1 MEKQL
6 LLKQLYKLLMNKII
20 SIFPTL
26 FGIGYSPIAPGTIGS
41 IFTIVFLYFLIK
53 FVSYS
58 FLVIMFLIIFFTS
71 LKLIEKYSNL
81 LKSHDSSTIV
91 IDEFL
96 GIFLIILFYD
106 YLKFANDFIMFLLIL
121 LLFRFFDILKVFP
134 INWVDKNIKNSFG
147 VVLDDLLAGVY
158 SIIILYSINV
168 FI

>member
-1 MEKQL
+1 
-6 LLKQLYKLLMNKII
+6 MNKII

-26 FGIGYSPIAPGTIGS
+26 FGIGYSPIVPGTIGS
-41 IFTIVFLYFLIK
+41 IFSIIFLYFLIK
-53 FVSYS
+53 FVSFS
-58 FLVIMFLIIFFTS
+58 FLIIIFLIIFFTS
-71 LKLIEKYSNL
+71 LKFIEKYSIL

-106 YLKFANDFIMFLLIL
+106 YLKFSNDFIMFLLIL
-121 LLFRFFDILKVFP
+121 ILFRFFDILKIFP

-158 SIIILYSINV
+158 SIIVLYSINV

>member
-1 MEKQL
+1 
-6 LLKQLYKLLMNKII
+6 MNKII
-20 SIFPTL
+20 SIFTTL

-41 IFTIVFLYFLIK
+41 IFSIFFLYFLIK

-58 FLVIMFLIIFFTS
+58 FLVIIFLIIFFIS

-106 YLKFANDFIMFLLIL
+106 YLKFSNDFIMFLLIL
-121 LLFRFFDILKVFP
+121 ILFRFFDILKIFP

-158 SIIILYSINV
+158 SIIVLYSINV

>member
-1 MEKQL
+1 
-6 LLKQLYKLLMNKII
+6 MNKII
-20 SIFPTL
+20 SIFTTL

-41 IFTIVFLYFLIK
+41 IFSIVFLYFLIK

-58 FLVIMFLIIFFTS
+58 FLVIIFLIILFTS
-71 LKLIEKYSNL
+71 LKLIEKYSKL

-121 LLFRFFDILKVFP
+121 ILFRFFDILKIFP

-158 SIIILYSINV
+158 SIIVLYSINV

>member
-1 MEKQL
+1 
-6 LLKQLYKLLMNKII
+6 MNKII
-20 SIFPTL
+20 SIFTTL

-41 IFTIVFLYFLIK
+41 IFSIVFLYFLIK

-58 FLVIMFLIIFFTS
+58 FLVIIFLIILFTA

-121 LLFRFFDILKVFP
+121 ILFRFFDILKIFP

-158 SIIILYSINV
+158 SIIVLYIINV

>member
-1 MEKQL
+1 
-6 LLKQLYKLLMNKII
+6 MNKII
-20 SIFPTL
+20 SIFTTL

-41 IFTIVFLYFLIK
+41 IFSIVFLYFLIK

-58 FLVIMFLIIFFTS
+58 FLVIIFLIILFTS

-106 YLKFANDFIMFLLIL
+106 YLKFTNDFIMFLLIL
-121 LLFRFFDILKVFP
+121 ILFRFFDILKIFP

-158 SIIILYSINV
+158 SIIVLYSLNV

>member
-1 MEKQL
+1 
-6 LLKQLYKLLMNKII
+6 MNKII
-20 SIFPTL
+20 SIFATL

-41 IFTIVFLYFLIK
+41 IFSIVFLYFLIK

-58 FLVIMFLIIFFTS
+58 FLVIIFLIILFTS

-106 YLKFANDFIMFLLIL
+106 YLKFTNDFIMFLLIL
-121 LLFRFFDILKVFP
+121 ILFRFFDILKIFP

-158 SIIILYSINV
+158 SIIVLYSINV

>member
-1 MEKQL
+1 
-6 LLKQLYKLLMNKII
+6 MNKII
-20 SIFPTL
+20 SIFTTL
-26 FGIGYSPIAPGTIGS
+26 FGIGYSPIAPGTMGS
-41 IFTIVFLYFLIK
+41 IFSIIFLYFLIE

-58 FLVIMFLIIFFTS
+58 FLVIIFLIILFAS

-106 YLKFANDFIMFLLIL
+106 YLKFTNDFIMFLLIL
-121 LLFRFFDILKVFP
+121 ILFRFFDILKIFP

-158 SIIILYSINV
+158 SIIVLYSINV

>member
-1 MEKQL
+1 
-6 LLKQLYKLLMNKII
+6 MNKII
-20 SIFPTL
+20 SIFNTL
-26 FGIGYSPIAPGTIGS
+26 FGIGYSPVAPGTVGS
-41 IFTIVFLYFLIK
+41 IFSIVILYFLIK

-58 FLVIMFLIIFFTS
+58 FLVIIFLIIFFTS

-106 YLKFANDFIMFLLIL
+106 YLKFTNDFTMFLLIL
-121 LLFRFFDILKVFP
+121 ILFRFFDILKIFP

-158 SIIILYSINV
+158 SIIVLYSINV

>member
-1 MEKQL
+1 
-6 LLKQLYKLLMNKII
+6 MNKII

-41 IFTIVFLYFLIK
+41 IFSIVFLYFLIK

-58 FLVIMFLIIFFTS
+58 FLVIIFLIILFTS

-106 YLKFANDFIMFLLIL
+106 YLKFTNDFIMFLLIL
-121 LLFRFFDILKVFP
+121 ILFRFFDILKIFP

-158 SIIILYSINV
+158 SIIVLYSINV

>member
-1 MEKQL
+1 
-6 LLKQLYKLLMNKII
+6 MNKII
-20 SIFPTL
+20 SIFTTL

-41 IFTIVFLYFLIK
+41 IFSIVLLYFLIK

-58 FLVIMFLIIFFTS
+58 FLVIIFLIILFTS

-121 LLFRFFDILKVFP
+121 ILFRFFDILKIFP

-158 SIIILYSINV
+158 SIIVLYSINV

>member
-1 MEKQL
+1 
-6 LLKQLYKLLMNKII
+6 MNKII
-20 SIFPTL
+20 SIFTTL

-41 IFTIVFLYFLIK
+41 IFSIVFLYFLIK

-58 FLVIMFLIIFFTS
+58 FLVIIFLIILFTS

-121 LLFRFFDILKVFP
+121 ILFRFFDILKIFP
-134 INWVDKNIKNSFG
+134 INWIDKNIKNSFG

-158 SIIILYSINV
+158 SIIVLYSINV

>member
-1 MEKQL
+1 
-6 LLKQLYKLLMNKII
+6 MNKII
-20 SIFPTL
+20 SIFTTL

-41 IFTIVFLYFLIK
+41 IFSIVFLYFLIK

-58 FLVIMFLIIFFTS
+58 FLVIIFLIILFTS

-106 YLKFANDFIMFLLIL
+106 YLKFTNDFIMFLLIL
-121 LLFRFFDILKVFP
+121 ILFRFFDILKIFP
-134 INWVDKNIKNSFG
+134 IILVDKNIKNSFG

-158 SIIILYSINV
+158 SIIVLYSINV

>member
-1 MEKQL
+1 
-6 LLKQLYKLLMNKII
+6 MNKII
-20 SIFPTL
+20 SIFTTL

-41 IFTIVFLYFLIK
+41 IFSIVFLYFLIK

-58 FLVIMFLIIFFTS
+58 FLIIIFLIIFFTS
-71 LKLIEKYSNL
+71 LKFIEKYSIL

-106 YLKFANDFIMFLLIL
+106 YLKFTNDFIMFLLIL
-121 LLFRFFDILKVFP
+121 ILFRFFDILKIFP
-134 INWVDKNIKNSFG
+134 IILVDKNIKNSFG

-158 SIIILYSINV
+158 SIIVLYSINV

>member
-1 MEKQL
+1 
-6 LLKQLYKLLMNKII
+6 MNKII
-20 SIFPTL
+20 SIFTTL
-26 FGIGYSPIAPGTIGS
+26 FGIGYSPIAPGTICS
-41 IFTIVFLYFLIK
+41 IFSIVFLYFLIK

-58 FLVIMFLIIFFTS
+58 FLVIIFLIILFTS

-106 YLKFANDFIMFLLIL
+106 YLKFTNDFIMFLLIL
-121 LLFRFFDILKVFP
+121 ILFRFFDILKIFP

-158 SIIILYSINV
+158 SIIVLYSINV

>member
-1 MEKQL
+1 
-6 LLKQLYKLLMNKII
+6 MNKII
-20 SIFPTL
+20 SIFTTL
-26 FGIGYSPIAPGTIGS
+26 CGIGYSPIAPGTIGS
-41 IFTIVFLYFLIK
+41 IFSIVFLYFLIK

-58 FLVIMFLIIFFTS
+58 FLVIIFLIILFTS

-106 YLKFANDFIMFLLIL
+106 YLKFTNDFIMFLLIL
-121 LLFRFFDILKVFP
+121 ILFRFFDILKIFP
-134 INWVDKNIKNSFG
+134 INWIDKNIKNSFG

>member
-1 MEKQL
+1 
-6 LLKQLYKLLMNKII
+6 MNKII
-20 SIFPTL
+20 SIFTTL

-41 IFTIVFLYFLIK
+41 IFSIVFFYFLIK

-58 FLVIMFLIIFFTS
+58 FLVIIFLIILFTS

-106 YLKFANDFIMFLLIL
+106 YLKFTNDFIMFLLIL
-121 LLFRFFDILKVFP
+121 ILFRFFDILKIFP

-158 SIIILYSINV
+158 SIIVLYSINV

>member
-1 MEKQL
+1 
-6 LLKQLYKLLMNKII
+6 MNKII
-20 SIFPTL
+20 SIFTTL

-41 IFTIVFLYFLIK
+41 IFSIVFLYFLIK
-53 FVSYS
+53 FVSYG
-58 FLVIMFLIIFFTS
+58 FLVIIFLIILFTS

-106 YLKFANDFIMFLLIL
+106 YLKFTNDFIMFLLIL
-121 LLFRFFDILKVFP
+121 ILFRFFDILKIFP

-158 SIIILYSINV
+158 SIIVLYCINV

>member
-1 MEKQL
+1 
-6 LLKQLYKLLMNKII
+6 MNKII
-20 SIFPTL
+20 SIFTTL

-41 IFTIVFLYFLIK
+41 IFSIVFLYFLIK

-58 FLVIMFLIIFFTS
+58 FLIIIFLIILFTS

-106 YLKFANDFIMFLLIL
+106 YLKFTNDFIMFLLIL
-121 LLFRFFDILKVFP
+121 ILFRFFDILKIFP

-158 SIIILYSINV
+158 SIIVLYSINV

>member
-1 MEKQL
+1 
-6 LLKQLYKLLMNKII
+6 MNKII
-20 SIFPTL
+20 SIFTTL

-41 IFTIVFLYFLIK
+41 IFSIVFLYFLIK

-58 FLVIMFLIIFFTS
+58 FLVIVFLIIFFTS
-71 LKLIEKYSNL
+71 LKLIEKYSIL

-106 YLKFANDFIMFLLIL
+106 YLKFTNDFIMFLLIL
-121 LLFRFFDILKVFP
+121 ILFRFFDILKIFP

-158 SIIILYSINV
+158 SIIVLYSINV

>member
-1 MEKQL
+1 
-6 LLKQLYKLLMNKII
+6 MNKII
-20 SIFPTL
+20 SIFTTL

-41 IFTIVFLYFLIK
+41 IFSIVFLYFLIK

-58 FLVIMFLIIFFTS
+58 FLVIIFLIILFTS

-81 LKSHDSSTIV
+81 LKNHDSSTIV

-106 YLKFANDFIMFLLIL
+106 YLKFTNDIIMFLLIL
-121 LLFRFFDILKVFP
+121 ILFRFFDILKIFP

-158 SIIILYSINV
+158 SIIVLYSINV

>member
-1 MEKQL
+1 
-6 LLKQLYKLLMNKII
+6 MNKII

-41 IFTIVFLYFLIK
+41 IFSIVFLYFLIK

-58 FLVIMFLIIFFTS
+58 FLVIIFLIILFAS

-106 YLKFANDFIMFLLIL
+106 YLKFTNDFIMFLLIL
-121 LLFRFFDILKVFP
+121 ILFRFFDILKIFP

-158 SIIILYSINV
+158 SIIVLYSINV

>member
-1 MEKQL
+1 
-6 LLKQLYKLLMNKII
+6 MNKII
-20 SIFPTL
+20 SIFTTL

-41 IFTIVFLYFLIK
+41 ILSIVFLYFLIK

-58 FLVIMFLIIFFTS
+58 FLVIIFLIILFTS

-96 GIFLIILFYD
+96 GIFLIIIFYD

-121 LLFRFFDILKVFP
+121 ILFRFFDILKIFP

-158 SIIILYSINV
+158 SIIVLYSINV

>member
-1 MEKQL
+1 
-6 LLKQLYKLLMNKII
+6 MNKII
-20 SIFPTL
+20 SIFTTL

-41 IFTIVFLYFLIK
+41 IFSIVFFYFLIK

-58 FLVIMFLIIFFTS
+58 FLVIIFLIILFTS

-121 LLFRFFDILKVFP
+121 ILFRFFDILKIFP

-158 SIIILYSINV
+158 SIIVLYSINV

>member
-1 MEKQL
+1 
-6 LLKQLYKLLMNKII
+6 MNKII
-20 SIFPTL
+20 SIFTTL

-41 IFTIVFLYFLIK
+41 IFSIVFLYFLIK

-58 FLVIMFLIIFFTS
+58 FLVIIFLIILFTS

-106 YLKFANDFIMFLLIL
+106 YLKFTNDFIMFLLIL
-121 LLFRFFDILKVFP
+121 ILFRFFDILKIFP

-147 VVLDDLLAGVY
+147 IILDDLLAGVY
-158 SIIILYSINV
+158 SIIVLYSINV

>member
-1 MEKQL
+1 
-6 LLKQLYKLLMNKII
+6 MNKII

-41 IFTIVFLYFLIK
+41 IFSIVFLYFLIK

-58 FLVIMFLIIFFTS
+58 FLVIIFLIIFFTS

-81 LKSHDSSTIV
+81 LNSHDSSTIV

-121 LLFRFFDILKVFP
+121 ILFRFFDILKIFP

-158 SIIILYSINV
+158 SIIVLYCINV

>member
-1 MEKQL
+1 
-6 LLKQLYKLLMNKII
+6 MNKII
-20 SIFPTL
+20 SIFTTL

-41 IFTIVFLYFLIK
+41 IFSIVFLYFLIK
-53 FVSYS
+53 FLSYS
-58 FLVIMFLIIFFTS
+58 FLVIIFLIILFTS

-106 YLKFANDFIMFLLIL
+106 YLKFSNDFIMFLLIL
-121 LLFRFFDILKVFP
+121 ILFRFFDILKIFP

-158 SIIILYSINV
+158 SIIVLYSINV

>member
-1 MEKQL
+1 
-6 LLKQLYKLLMNKII
+6 MNKII
-20 SIFPTL
+20 SIFTTL

-41 IFTIVFLYFLIK
+41 IFSIVFLYFLIK

-58 FLVIMFLIIFFTS
+58 FLVIIFLIIIFTS

-106 YLKFANDFIMFLLIL
+106 YLKFTNDFIMFLLIL
-121 LLFRFFDILKVFP
+121 ILFRFFDILKIFP

-158 SIIILYSINV
+158 SIIVLYSINV

>member
-1 MEKQL
+1 
-6 LLKQLYKLLMNKII
+6 MNKII
-20 SIFPTL
+20 AIFTTL

-41 IFTIVFLYFLIK
+41 IFSIVFFYFLIK

-58 FLVIMFLIIFFTS
+58 FLVIIFLIILFTS

-106 YLKFANDFIMFLLIL
+106 YLKFTNDFIMFLLIL
-121 LLFRFFDILKVFP
+121 ILFRFFDILKIFP

-158 SIIILYSINV
+158 SIIVLYSINV

>member
-1 MEKQL
+1 
-6 LLKQLYKLLMNKII
+6 MNKII

-41 IFTIVFLYFLIK
+41 IFSIFLLYFLIK

-58 FLVIMFLIIFFTS
+58 FLVIIFIIIFFTS

-121 LLFRFFDILKVFP
+121 ILFRFFDVLKVFP

>member
-1 MEKQL
+1 
-6 LLKQLYKLLMNKII
+6 MNKII
-20 SIFPTL
+20 LIFTTL

-41 IFTIVFLYFLIK
+41 IFSIVFLYFLIK

-58 FLVIMFLIIFFTS
+58 FLVIIFLIILFTS

-106 YLKFANDFIMFLLIL
+106 YLKFTNDFIMFFLIL
-121 LLFRFFDILKVFP
+121 ILFRFFDILKIFP

-158 SIIILYSINV
+158 SIIVLYSINV

>member
-1 MEKQL
+1 
-6 LLKQLYKLLMNKII
+6 MNKII
-20 SIFPTL
+20 SIFTTL

-41 IFTIVFLYFLIK
+41 IFSIVFLYFLIK

-58 FLVIMFLIIFFTS
+58 FLVIIFIIIFITS

-106 YLKFANDFIMFLLIL
+106 YLKFTNDFIMFLLIL
-121 LLFRFFDILKVFP
+121 ILFRFFDILKIFP

-158 SIIILYSINV
+158 SIIVLYSFNV

>member
-1 MEKQL
+1 
-6 LLKQLYKLLMNKII
+6 MNKII
-20 SIFPTL
+20 SVFTTL
-26 FGIGYSPIAPGTIGS
+26 FGIGYSPIVPGTIGS
-41 IFTIVFLYFLIK
+41 IFSIVFLYFLIK

-58 FLVIMFLIIFFTS
+58 FLVIIFLIILFTS
-71 LKLIEKYSNL
+71 LKLIEKYSKL

-106 YLKFANDFIMFLLIL
+106 YLKFTNDFIMFFLIL
-121 LLFRFFDILKVFP
+121 ILFRFFDILKIFP

-158 SIIILYSINV
+158 SIIVLYSINV

>member
-1 MEKQL
+1 
-6 LLKQLYKLLMNKII
+6 MNKII
-20 SIFPTL
+20 SIFTTL

-41 IFTIVFLYFLIK
+41 IFSIVFLYFLIK

-58 FLVIMFLIIFFTS
+58 FLVIIFLIIFFTS

-121 LLFRFFDILKVFP
+121 ILFRFFDILKIFP

-158 SIIILYSINV
+158 SIIVLYSINV

>member
-1 MEKQL
+1 
-6 LLKQLYKLLMNKII
+6 MNKII
-20 SIFPTL
+20 SIFITL
-26 FGIGYSPIAPGTIGS
+26 FGIGYSTIAPGTIAS
-41 IFTIVFLYFLIK
+41 IFSIVFLYFLTK

-58 FLVIMFLIIFFTS
+58 FLVIIFLIILFTS

-106 YLKFANDFIMFLLIL
+106 YLKFTNDFIMFLLIL
-121 LLFRFFDILKVFP
+121 ILFRFFDILKIFP

-158 SIIILYSINV
+158 SIIVLYSINV

>member
-1 MEKQL
+1 
-6 LLKQLYKLLMNKII
+6 MNKII
-20 SIFPTL
+20 SIFTTL

-41 IFTIVFLYFLIK
+41 IFSIVFLYFLIK

-58 FLVIMFLIIFFTS
+58 FLVIIFLIILFAS

-106 YLKFANDFIMFLLIL
+106 YLKFTNDIIMFLLIL
-121 LLFRFFDILKVFP
+121 ILFRFFDILKIFP

-147 VVLDDLLAGVY
+147 VILDDLLAGVY
-158 SIIILYSINV
+158 SIIVLYSINV

>member
-1 MEKQL
+1 
-6 LLKQLYKLLMNKII
+6 MNKII
-20 SIFPTL
+20 SIFTTL

-41 IFTIVFLYFLIK
+41 IFSIVFLYFLIK

-58 FLVIMFLIIFFTS
+58 FLVIIFLIILFTS

-106 YLKFANDFIMFLLIL
+106 YLKFTNDFIMFLLIL
-121 LLFRFFDILKVFP
+121 ILFRFFDIIKIFP
-134 INWVDKNIKNSFG
+134 ANLIDKKIKNSLG
-147 VVLDDLLAGVY
+147 VILDDIVAAIYTVLTLY
-158 SIIILYSINV
+158 IINA
-168 FI
+168 FTQ

>member
-1 MEKQL
+1 
-6 LLKQLYKLLMNKII
+6 MNKII
-20 SIFPTL
+20 LIFTTL

-41 IFTIVFLYFLIK
+41 IFSIVFLYFLIK

-58 FLVIMFLIIFFTS
+58 FLVIIFLIILFTS

-121 LLFRFFDILKVFP
+121 ILFRFFDILKIFP

-158 SIIILYSINV
+158 SIIVLYSINV